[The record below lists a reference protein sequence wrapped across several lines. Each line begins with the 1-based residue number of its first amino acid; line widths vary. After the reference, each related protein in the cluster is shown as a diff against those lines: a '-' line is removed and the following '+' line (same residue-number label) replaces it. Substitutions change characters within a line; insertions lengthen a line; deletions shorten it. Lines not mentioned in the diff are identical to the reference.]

1 MENIKNMKKNLKY
14 IIIMLFLV
22 IIITIGGLL
31 FYYQNKTDTN
41 REATQNPITQNQS
54 TTIEEANTKEINKII
69 DKDNEIYKSASE
81 EGNIDKCSEMSA
93 DDQKDSCV
101 KLIAIKLNDVAL
113 CEKINN
119 KEALVSCKD
128 YIYYTLAKK
137 DNDLELCKKI
147 NEEHLNNLCVTAII
161 SGLQYSEEKCEQ
173 LEGAQKDTCL
183 THVLYQE
190 AMEKKDISICEK
202 IPGENN
208 IECISSVISRSFN
221 DKNASFEE

>member
-1 MENIKNMKKNLKY
+1 
-14 IIIMLFLV
+14 MLLLV

-31 FYYQNKTDTN
+31 FYYQDKTDAN

-54 TTIEEANTKEINKII
+54 ITTEEANTKEINKII

-119 KEALVSCKD
+119 KETLTSCKD

-147 NEEHLNNLCVTAII
+147 NEEHLNNSCVTAII
-161 SGLQYSEEKCEQ
+161 SGLQYSEEQCKQ

-183 THVLYQE
+183 TNVLYKE
-190 AMEKKDISICEK
+190 AVDKRDVSICER
-202 IPGENN
+202 IPSTNSN
-208 IECISSVISRSFN
+208 AECISSVLSRSFT
-221 DKNASFEE
+221 DKVKAEIEKP